1 MLGSTMKK
9 RPGSGKKQSK
19 RRKDRFQKYEKE
31 KLKSDRVQKN
41 DKEK

>member
-1 MLGSTMKK
+1 MLGRTMEK
-9 RPGSGKKQSK
+9 RPGSGKRERK